1 MDADGIIQQHCS
13 YVIMGL
19 GSQPDSYFL
28 IRANG
33 ISSLTLRA
41 SGQWEEAPLPCRV
54 VVKMGDRVSQ
64 TNGICH
70 YLIVGTLAA
79 SHWEVNTWLLMIYS

>member
-33 ISSLTLRA
+33 ISSLTLSPLLG
-41 SGQWEEAPLPCRV
+41 SGR
-54 VVKMGDRVSQ
+54 K
-64 TNGICH
+64 
-70 YLIVGTLAA
+70 YLSPAG
-79 SHWEVNTWLLMIYS
+79 W